1 MDKVIKIKRG
11 VDLPIAGSPVETGT
25 RVEAKYTHRCALLGD
40 DYHGLR
46 PAIKVKPGDRVHR
59 GSPILIDKQN
69 PLIQYTSPIAGQ
81 IAAIE
86 RGDRRALIAVIIE
99 KAAKQTQAKFSS
111 YSRARLDRLAEG
123 DVERLLLETGLWVS
137 LRTRPFSKAP
147 MPSTRPIA
155 IFINLMDTNPL
166 ALSPAYALA
175 EEDFAF
181 GVQVLAKLARLFI
194 CKPADMDISHLN
206 INSDNV
212 EVRSFSGKHPAGL
225 SGTHMHFLSPVGRG
239 RTNWTIGYQDV
250 ASIGRLF
257 TTGELMTERVISLAG
272 SQVAKPRP
280 IKTSSGADLI
290 ELTQGELLEGKNRVI
305 SGSVFAGHIAAN
317 KRAFLGRYD
326 LQISVL
332 AAGDEREFMHYLS
345 PGLKKFSTLNIYI
358 SKWFPKRLLNFTTS
372 TNGSPRAMMPIG
384 SYEAVMPLD
393 ILPTQLL
400 RYLIVGDIEMAEA
413 LGCLELDEEDLAL
426 CTFVCPGKYE
436 YGPIL
441 RHNLTRIE
449 KENWD

>member
-11 VDLPIAGSPVETGT
+11 VDLPIAGSPVETDAKL
-25 RVEAKYTHRCALLGD
+25 EAKYTHQCALLGN

-99 KAAKQTQAKFSS
+99 RADKQTQAKFSS
-111 YSRARLDRLAEG
+111 YRQASLDQLTEG
-123 DVERLLLETGLWVS
+123 DVERLLLETGLWVA

-194 CKPADMDISHLN
+194 CKPADMDLSHLN

-225 SGTHMHFLSPVGRG
+225 SGTHMHFLSPAGRG
-239 RTNWTIGYQDV
+239 RINWTIGYQDV
-250 ASIGRLF
+250 AAIGRLF

-305 SGSVFAGHIAAN
+305 SGSVFAGHIAAS
-317 KRAFLGRYD
+317 KQAFLGRYD

-441 RHNLTRIE
+441 RHNLARIE

>member
-1 MDKVIKIKRG
+1 MEIKIKKG
-11 VDLPIAGSPVETGT
+11 IDLPIAGSPVKAEP
-25 RVEAKYTHRCALLGD
+25 EEKYTHRCALLGN

-59 GSPILIDKQN
+59 GSPIFIDKQN

-81 IAAIE
+81 VAAIE
-86 RGDRRALIAVIIE
+86 RGDRRALIAVVIE
-99 KAAKQTQAKFSS
+99 RAAKQTQEKFPSYTRAK
-111 YSRARLDRLAEG
+111 LAGLTGENIEK
-123 DVERLLLETGLWVS
+123 VLLESGLWIA
-137 LRTRPFSKAP
+137 LRTRPFSKVP
-147 MPSTRPIA
+147 MPTTRPIA

-175 EEDFAF
+175 EEDFVA
-181 GVQVLAKLARLFI
+181 GVQVLAKLARIFI
-194 CKPADMDISHLN
+194 CKPIDMDISHLDFDMD
-206 INSDNV
+206 SPDNLK
-212 EVRSFSGKHPAGL
+212 VRSFSGKHPAGL

-250 ASIGRLF
+250 AAIGRLF
-257 TTGELMTERVISLAG
+257 TTGELMTERILSLAG
-272 SQVAKPRP
+272 PQVAKPRP
-280 IKTSSGADLI
+280 IKTSLGADLI
-290 ELTQGELLEGKNRVI
+290 ELTEGELLEGENRVI
-305 SGSVFAGHIAAN
+305 SGSVFAGHIAEG
-317 KRAFLGRYD
+317 KQRFLGRYD

-332 AAGDEREFMHYLS
+332 AAGTEREFMHYLS
-345 PGLKKFSTLNIYI
+345 PGLKKFSTLNIYL
-358 SKWFPKRLLNFTTS
+358 SKWFPKRLFNFTTS
-372 TNGSPRAMMPIG
+372 TNGSPRAMVPIG

-400 RYLIVGDIEMAEA
+400 RYLIVGDIEMAES

-436 YGPIL
+436 YGHIL